1 MILHGGLLESFKENI
16 AFALGLDEEV
26 VFIGRYGSC
35 PCSRQNRESVGTMN
49 SRLGEG
55 REVWLKLRGRAKG
68 ALGWAYLWGGADG
81 CLFTWPQE
89 TIQVSVVGR
98 GWLEP
103 EISVVTQ

>member
-55 REVWLKLRGRAKG
+55 REVWLKQRGRAKG
-68 ALGWAYLWGGADG
+68 ALGWAYLWGGG
-81 CLFTWPQE
+81 RWLFVHLATGNHS
-89 TIQVSVVGR
+89 SVCSGER
-98 GWLEP
+98 LARAGD
-103 EISVVTQ
+103 